1 MKNMKSDLTVV
12 ILTMN
17 EEKNIV
23 NCINSVKDIANRIV
37 VVDSGSSDSTI
48 NLARDLG
55 AEVYHHEFENY
66 ARQFNWGLD
75 CTNISTKWVLRLDAD
90 EVITSELATEMVL
103 EMEKH
108 AYDNVNGMQLKIKQA
123 FLGRWLKHG
132 GTYPFVKLMLFK
144 HGIGRIEDR
153 KMDEHTILSSGT
165 SILLQN
171 DALHYDFRDL
181 TYYIHKHNWYAI
193 REAQDYISKN
203 IDSSVEALEEGNM
216 KKHRNQK
223 AMYYRLPKFFR
234 AFAIFIYRYFF
245 QLGFLDGKE
254 GFIFHVLEDFWYRF
268 LVDAKIYEYEKTG
281 FIQEKTGALK

>member
-1 MKNMKSDLTVV
+1 MKNKSDLSVI

-17 EEKNIV
+17 EERNIV
-23 NCINSVKDIANRIV
+23 NCIESIKDIAARIIV
-37 VVDSGSSDSTI
+37 IDSGSTDNT
-48 NLARDLG
+48 LALSKELG
-55 AEVYHHEFENY
+55 ADVFHHEFENY

-75 CTNISTKWVLRLDAD
+75 NTNITTRWVLRLDAD
-90 EVITSELATEMVL
+90 EVITLELAREMVT

-108 AYDNVNGMQLKIKQA
+108 ANDSVNGMQFKLKQA
-123 FLGRWLKHG
+123 FLGRWLKYG
-132 GTYPFVKLMLFK
+132 GAYPFVKLMLFK
-144 HGIGRIEDR
+144 YGIGRIEDR
-153 KMDEHTILSSGT
+153 NMDEHTILSEGT
-165 SILLQN
+165 TITLSN

-203 IDSSVEALEEGNM
+203 MASSVDALEEGNI
-216 KKHRNQK
+216 KVHRQQK
-223 AMYYRLPKFFR
+223 AMYYKLPKFLR
-234 AFAIFIYRYFF
+234 AFAIFIYRYIF

-281 FIQEKTGALK
+281 YIQDKTGALR